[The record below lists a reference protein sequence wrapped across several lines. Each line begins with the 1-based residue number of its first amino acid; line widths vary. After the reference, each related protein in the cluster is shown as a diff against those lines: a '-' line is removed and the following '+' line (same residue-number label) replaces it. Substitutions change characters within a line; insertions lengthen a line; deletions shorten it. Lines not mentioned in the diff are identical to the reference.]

1 MFSTSSYF
9 AYHMLWNYHTVHCVV
24 FSNIYVYSH
33 YWFFFG
39 RASPCFFFKKKLVK
53 INKTEHPWFE
63 AKKARK
69 GMKSKESKFNK
80 RDDNE

>member
-1 MFSTSSYF
+1 MFTRITDSF
-9 AYHMLWNYHTVHCVV
+9 LGVLHLA
-24 FSNIYVYSH
+24 
-33 YWFFFG
+33 FFFL
-39 RASPCFFFKKKLVK
+39 KKKLVK